1 MDYLSSF
8 SCNTYAIVNMVKRRY
23 GPGRNQSSRR
33 GPLIVCGVRES
44 LIHKAVQMGV
54 LKVYTMYIVACADPE
69 WGNVGPDP
77 THGKLRMH
85 PARIQCQASIGTPVK
100 RHLNGVA
107 LLSRYTCSGP
117 PLFTGYAL

>member
-8 SCNTYAIVNMVKRRY
+8 TCNTYAIVNMVKRRY

-44 LIHKAVQMGV
+44 LIRKAVQMGV

-69 WGNVGPDP
+69 WGNGGPDP
-77 THGKLRMH
+77 IPCIITNLSSQHSLSGHHR
-85 PARIQCQASIGTPVK
+85 PASETPFK
-100 RHLNGVA
+100 WR
-107 LLSRYTCSGP
+107 
-117 PLFTGYAL
+117 FTGEAIVARLYLLGLLGI